1 MRDFSLEN
9 NNYKYYLPNILNIS
23 NFLSYTNYFRFYK
36 YNPFIINS
44 IINSNDIV
52 QDTRQLN
59 INKALYETN
68 LYNLLTLHIVDIFK
82 KIKNT
87 KLRNKLKLI
96 ISNFSQNDINLI
108 ISSKS
113 NTKIYDMIYILD
125 NDIIN
130 QKIYANIIILL
141 RNIINLNKSQSLSKI
156 KNICLDKFDNTRFEF
171 DNLYL
176 YDILKL
182 NKVDFIKKIN
192 KLLENNIIFKKPN
205 TNANIIDLTLCNSTQ
220 KSYYCDKNKLII
232 NKDIYK
238 QLLDIFYYDITNS
251 FKQQL
256 LLNFTNI
263 NKDINKFN
271 NFINEKIYI
280 YY

>member
-1 MRDFSLEN
+1 MEKSKRKVTKKKQDNKVINDISYINLLKSKLYDFNPIKIQLYDITYTNILQFINEINNFIFKTNKIHYSDVFYKNYINNINMLNKSNIKDNKLTDKTANIYLILNDDDINIQYKYLRIQSFIINDSKIIGMVCNNLNLYFTDHLDIKNGIKIIETKINKIMRDFSLEN

-96 ISNFSQNDINLI
+96 ISNFSQNDINLR
-108 ISSKS
+108 S
-113 NTKIYDMIYILD
+113 
-125 NDIIN
+125 
-130 QKIYANIIILL
+130 ILL
-141 RNIINLNKSQSLSKI
+141 
-156 KNICLDKFDNTRFEF
+156 
-171 DNLYL
+171 
-176 YDILKL
+176 
-182 NKVDFIKKIN
+182 
-192 KLLENNIIFKKPN
+192 
-205 TNANIIDLTLCNSTQ
+205 CNRH
-220 KSYYCDKNKLII
+220 
-232 NKDIYK
+232 
-238 QLLDIFYYDITNS
+238 
-251 FKQQL
+251 
-256 LLNFTNI
+256 
-263 NKDINKFN
+263 
-271 NFINEKIYI
+271 
-280 YY
+280 